1 MTDDN
6 KTGRMQK
13 IISVMSLALMLFLGF
28 IAGKLNNGTIVNKS
42 YAAEL
47 PPAPS
52 VNWSVEYVYGHPF
65 VVFTSSNGGIAIIP
79 KNW

>member
-52 VNWSVEYVYGHPF
+52 VN
-65 VVFTSSNGGIAIIP
+65 
-79 KNW
+79 